1 MGKGDLRTR
10 RGKIYNGSHGKKRP
24 VESRKRRR
32 RPPRAVAPARSGKP
46 RKSIEAPLL
55 RGVSCVWANRSGA
68 ACDPTFNWREFRSP
82 DGFAVSFPGRP
93 QTITREVRLPDAT
106 VQMSMT
112 SAGIGAT
119 LFAVGVA
126 QLPASL
132 SADAAGRQRT
142 AEYLRDALVRNIHGA
157 RYRGCRCADAS
168 PCKFTSPLRGRS
180 DPRDRT

>member
-1 MGKGDLRTR
+1 MWRLRVAASRADLSRWR
-10 RGKIYNGSHGKKRP
+10 RFFAACLAFGLIG
-24 VESRKRRR
+24 
-32 RPPRAVAPARSGKP
+32 
-46 RKSIEAPLL
+46 
-55 RGVSCVWANRSGA
+55 SGA

-119 LFAVGVA
+119 LFAVGAA

-132 SADAAGRQRT
+132 SADPAGRQRT
-142 AEYLRDALVRNIHGA
+142 AEYLRDALVRNIHG
-157 RYRGCRCADAS
+157 S
-168 PCKFTSPLRGRS
+168 SVPWL
-180 DPRDRT
+180 PRR